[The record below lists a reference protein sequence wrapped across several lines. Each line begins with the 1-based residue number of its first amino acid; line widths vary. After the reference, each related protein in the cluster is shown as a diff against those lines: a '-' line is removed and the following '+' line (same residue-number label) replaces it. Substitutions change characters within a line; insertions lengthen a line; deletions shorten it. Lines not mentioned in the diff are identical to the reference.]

1 MLEYEVK
8 RMVNRDIEYCKQ
20 QWENHSFD
28 WEVMGELFW
37 QMMNRY
43 INIIDGFEKDMKII
57 SAYEKKNDSG
67 DTYRHNVQIII
78 KRLEAF
84 RDNGFKNE
92 GLNREFNKDF
102 KIWRY
107 EMDEFNDVR
116 RVLDEN
122 EVLDSDEKEE
132 ISLKLDEIEA
142 ICASDENPTDKWE
155 KLRPYVVWLS
165 GKNLVVASQIFSV
178 IMNMGRDMEQ
188 L

>member
-1 MLEYEVK
+1 MLEYEIK
-8 RMVNRDIEYCKQ
+8 RMVNRDIEYCKEK
-20 QWENHSFD
+20 WENHSFD
-28 WEVMGELFW
+28 WEVMGDLFW

-102 KIWRY
+102 KIWKY
-107 EMDEFNDVR
+107 EMDNIT
-116 RVLDEN
+116 L
-122 EVLDSDEKEE
+122 
-132 ISLKLDEIEA
+132 
-142 ICASDENPTDKWE
+142 P
-155 KLRPYVVWLS
+155 
-165 GKNLVVASQIFSV
+165 
-178 IMNMGRDMEQ
+178 
-188 L
+188 

>member
-1 MLEYEVK
+1 
-8 RMVNRDIEYCKQ
+8 
-20 QWENHSFD
+20 
-28 WEVMGELFW
+28 
-37 QMMNRY
+37 
-43 INIIDGFEKDMKII
+43 
-57 SAYEKKNDSG
+57 
-67 DTYRHNVQIII
+67 
-78 KRLEAF
+78 
-84 RDNGFKNE
+84 
-92 GLNREFNKDF
+92 
-102 KIWRY
+102 
-107 EMDEFNDVR
+107 MDEFNDVR

-122 EVLDSDEKEE
+122 EALDSDEKEE